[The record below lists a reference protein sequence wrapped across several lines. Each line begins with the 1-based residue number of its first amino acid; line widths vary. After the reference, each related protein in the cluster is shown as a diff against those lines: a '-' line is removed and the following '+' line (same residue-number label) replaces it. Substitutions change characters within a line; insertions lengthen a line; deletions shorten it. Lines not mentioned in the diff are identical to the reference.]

1 MTLVNVLFC
10 FTGLVAATHR
20 QQRMDASCGYCCRVK
35 SELAA
40 CLQWI
45 ASESRP
51 LSLLNAT
58 YFWKKLKSAADP

>member
-20 QQRMDASCGYCCRVK
+20 QQRMDASCDYCCGVK

-45 ASESRP
+45 ASEPRP
-51 LSLLNAT
+51 LSLPNVT
-58 YFWKKLKSAADP
+58 YFWKKLKLAAAP